1 MKQYKKYVIPYK
13 SAFILGPIFMIVE
26 VLGEIILP
34 KLMSMIINYGC
45 GQDVTVAAKG
55 PAYIIGIGAAMIGT
69 ALLMMMGGVLGAY
82 FAVKASVN
90 FAGDL
95 RRDVFAKVQKFS
107 FANIEKFSTGSLVTR
122 LTNDITNIQNVLSMG
137 LRMLLRAPGMLI
149 GGLIM
154 AFLMNAKL
162 ALVFCVVIPVLIIAL
177 AFVMKT
183 AFPRFDVMQTKIDG
197 LNSRIQENIT
207 NQRVVKSFVRDDF
220 EKETFD
226 RANNELKDKTLRAM
240 KVVILTMPI
249 MTLAMNLTV
258 MAVVWFGG
266 QQILIGDMPVG
277 NLTAFTTYVT
287 QILMSLMMVSMIMIQ
302 GSRAMAS
309 SHRILEVLD
318 TDIDLNDDNASEKDR
333 LVTSGEIEFKNVC
346 FRYYKKHKKNVLQNI
361 NFTAKPGEVVGII
374 GSTGSGKSSLV
385 QLIPRLY
392 DCDEGEVLVDGVN
405 VKEYS
410 LNHLRDGVAM
420 VLQKNTLF
428 SGDIYENLRWGNENA
443 DEKTIAQAAADAQAD
458 KFIRG
463 FREGYNTQLGQ
474 GGSNVSGGQ
483 KQRLAIA
490 GALAADTVTV
500 MWGATLVARLLIAFV
515 FPFKQP
521 RKAMVVMGVSCTIFY
536 ILLVQARSQG
546 AAIALLFAFAFAMAG
561 MNPTAVA
568 SAGRMTSVTSMG
580 IMLPVASSGAILMP
594 WIIGIVAEKAGL
606 AAGMASNIVP
616 CVGLIIFT
624 LLVARLPEE

>member
-162 ALVFCVVIPVLIIAL
+162 ALVFCVVIPVLIISL

-428 SGDIYENLRWGNENA
+428 SGSIMENLRWG
-443 DEKTIAQAAADAQAD
+443 DEEATDEQVKEAAKAAQAD
-458 KFIRG
+458 G
-463 FREGYNTQLGQ
+463 FVSEFADGYDRELGQ
-474 GGSNVSGGQ
+474 GGVNVSGGQ
-483 KQRLAIA
+483 KQRLCIA
-490 GALAADTVTV
+490 
-500 MWGATLVARLLIAFV
+500 R
-515 FPFKQP
+515 
-521 RKAMVVMGVSCTIFY
+521 
-536 ILLVQARSQG
+536 
-546 AAIALLFAFAFAMAG
+546 ALLKKPKILILDDSTSAVD
-561 MNPTAVA
+561 TATEA
-568 SAGRMTSVTSMG
+568 QIRKSFSTT
-580 IMLPVASSGAILMP
+580 L
-594 WIIGIVAEKAGL
+594 KDTTK
-606 AAGMASNIVP
+606 
-616 CVGLIIFT
+616 LIIAQRISSVEDADRILVMDEGQIVGQGT
-624 LLVARLPEE
+624 HKELLESCETYQEIYYSQRSKEEVAG

>member
-392 DCDEGEVLVDGVN
+392 DCDEGEVLVEGVN

-428 SGDIYENLRWGNENA
+428 SGSIMENLRWG
-443 DEKTIAQAAADAQAD
+443 DEEATDEQVKEAAKAAQAD
-458 KFIRG
+458 G
-463 FREGYNTQLGQ
+463 FVSEFADGYDRELGQ
-474 GGSNVSGGQ
+474 GGVNVSGGQ
-483 KQRLAIA
+483 KQRLCIA
-490 GALAADTVTV
+490 
-500 MWGATLVARLLIAFV
+500 R
-515 FPFKQP
+515 
-521 RKAMVVMGVSCTIFY
+521 
-536 ILLVQARSQG
+536 
-546 AAIALLFAFAFAMAG
+546 ALLKKPKILILDDSTSAVD
-561 MNPTAVA
+561 TATEA
-568 SAGRMTSVTSMG
+568 QIRKSFSTT
-580 IMLPVASSGAILMP
+580 L
-594 WIIGIVAEKAGL
+594 KDTTK
-606 AAGMASNIVP
+606 
-616 CVGLIIFT
+616 LIIAQRISSVEDADRILVMDEGQIVGQGT
-624 LLVARLPEE
+624 HKELLESCETYQEIYYSQRSKEEVAG

>member
-428 SGDIYENLRWGNENA
+428 SGSILENLRWG
-443 DEKTIAQAAADAQAD
+443 DEEATDEQVKEAAKAAQAD
-458 KFIRG
+458 G
-463 FREGYNTQLGQ
+463 FVSEFADGYDRELGQ
-474 GGSNVSGGQ
+474 GGVNVSGGQ
-483 KQRLAIA
+483 KQRLCIA
-490 GALAADTVTV
+490 
-500 MWGATLVARLLIAFV
+500 R
-515 FPFKQP
+515 
-521 RKAMVVMGVSCTIFY
+521 
-536 ILLVQARSQG
+536 
-546 AAIALLFAFAFAMAG
+546 ALLKKPKILILDDSTSAVD
-561 MNPTAVA
+561 TATEA
-568 SAGRMTSVTSMG
+568 QIRKSFSTT
-580 IMLPVASSGAILMP
+580 L
-594 WIIGIVAEKAGL
+594 KDTTK
-606 AAGMASNIVP
+606 
-616 CVGLIIFT
+616 LIIAQRISSVEDADRILVMDEGQIVGQGT
-624 LLVARLPEE
+624 HKELLESCETYQEIYYSQRSKEEVAG

>member
-55 PAYIIGIGAAMIGT
+55 PAYIIGLGAAMIGT

-428 SGDIYENLRWGNENA
+428 SGSIMENLRWG
-443 DEKTIAQAAADAQAD
+443 DEEATDEQVKEAAKAAQAD
-458 KFIRG
+458 G
-463 FREGYNTQLGQ
+463 FVSEFADGYDRELGQ
-474 GGSNVSGGQ
+474 GGVNVSGGQ
-483 KQRLAIA
+483 KQRLCIA
-490 GALAADTVTV
+490 
-500 MWGATLVARLLIAFV
+500 R
-515 FPFKQP
+515 
-521 RKAMVVMGVSCTIFY
+521 
-536 ILLVQARSQG
+536 
-546 AAIALLFAFAFAMAG
+546 ALLKKPKILILVMDEGQIVGQGTHKELLESCETYQEIYYSQRSKEEVAG
-561 MNPTAVA
+561 
-568 SAGRMTSVTSMG
+568 
-580 IMLPVASSGAILMP
+580 
-594 WIIGIVAEKAGL
+594 
-606 AAGMASNIVP
+606 
-616 CVGLIIFT
+616 
-624 LLVARLPEE
+624 

>member
-318 TDIDLNDDNASEKDR
+318 TDIDLNDDNASEKER

-346 FRYYKKHKKNVLQNI
+346 FRYYKKHKKNVLQSI

-428 SGDIYENLRWGNENA
+428 SGSIMENLRWG
-443 DEKTIAQAAADAQAD
+443 DEEATDEQVKEAAKAAQAD
-458 KFIRG
+458 G
-463 FREGYNTQLGQ
+463 FVSEFADGYDRELGQ
-474 GGSNVSGGQ
+474 GGVNVSGGQ
-483 KQRLAIA
+483 KQRLCIA
-490 GALAADTVTV
+490 RALLKKPKILILDDSTSAVDTVTE
-500 MWGATLVARLLIAFV
+500 AQIRKSFSTTL
-515 FPFKQP
+515 KDTT
-521 RKAMVVMGVSCTIFY
+521 K
-536 ILLVQARSQG
+536 
-546 AAIALLFAFAFAMAG
+546 
-561 MNPTAVA
+561 
-568 SAGRMTSVTSMG
+568 
-580 IMLPVASSGAILMP
+580 
-594 WIIGIVAEKAGL
+594 
-606 AAGMASNIVP
+606 
-616 CVGLIIFT
+616 LIIAQRISSVEDADRILVMDEGQIVGQGT
-624 LLVARLPEE
+624 HKELLESCETYQEIYYSQRSKEEVAG

>member
-428 SGDIYENLRWGNENA
+428 SGSIMENLRWG
-443 DEKTIAQAAADAQAD
+443 DEEATDEQVKEAAKAAQAD
-458 KFIRG
+458 G
-463 FREGYNTQLGQ
+463 FVSEFADGYDRELGQ
-474 GGSNVSGGQ
+474 GGVNVSGGQ
-483 KQRLAIA
+483 KQRLCIA
-490 GALAADTVTV
+490 
-500 MWGATLVARLLIAFV
+500 R
-515 FPFKQP
+515 
-521 RKAMVVMGVSCTIFY
+521 
-536 ILLVQARSQG
+536 
-546 AAIALLFAFAFAMAG
+546 ALLKKPKILILDDSTSAVD
-561 MNPTAVA
+561 TATEA
-568 SAGRMTSVTSMG
+568 QIRKSFSTTLKDTTKLIIAQRISSVED
-580 IMLPVASSGAILMP
+580 ADRILVMDE
-594 WIIGIVAEKAGL
+594 GQIVGQGTHKELLESCETYQEIYYSQFDEKAAKAVREN
-606 AAGMASNIVP
+606 AANAGKAGKKSATWRH
-616 CVGLIIFT
+616 GT
-624 LLVARLPEE
+624 GTKTWTGWPETYDGWQAKRITCYH

>member
-287 QILMSLMMVSMIMIQ
+287 QILMSLMMVSTIMIQ

-428 SGDIYENLRWGNENA
+428 SGSIMENLRWG
-443 DEKTIAQAAADAQAD
+443 DEEATDEQVKEAAKAAQAD
-458 KFIRG
+458 G
-463 FREGYNTQLGQ
+463 FVSEFADGYDRELGQ
-474 GGSNVSGGQ
+474 GGVNVSGGQ
-483 KQRLAIA
+483 KQRLCIA
-490 GALAADTVTV
+490 
-500 MWGATLVARLLIAFV
+500 R
-515 FPFKQP
+515 
-521 RKAMVVMGVSCTIFY
+521 
-536 ILLVQARSQG
+536 
-546 AAIALLFAFAFAMAG
+546 ALLKKPKILILDDSTSAVD
-561 MNPTAVA
+561 TATEA
-568 SAGRMTSVTSMG
+568 QIRKSFSTT
-580 IMLPVASSGAILMP
+580 L
-594 WIIGIVAEKAGL
+594 KDTTK
-606 AAGMASNIVP
+606 
-616 CVGLIIFT
+616 LIIAQRISSVEDADRILVMDEGQIVGQGT
-624 LLVARLPEE
+624 HKELLESCETYQEIYYSQRSKEEVAG

>member
-137 LRMLLRAPGMLI
+137 LRMLLRAPRMLI

-428 SGDIYENLRWGNENA
+428 SGSIMENLRWG
-443 DEKTIAQAAADAQAD
+443 DEEATDEQVKEAAKAAQAD
-458 KFIRG
+458 G
-463 FREGYNTQLGQ
+463 FVSEFADGYDRELGQ
-474 GGSNVSGGQ
+474 GGVNVSGGQ
-483 KQRLAIA
+483 KQRLCIA
-490 GALAADTVTV
+490 
-500 MWGATLVARLLIAFV
+500 R
-515 FPFKQP
+515 
-521 RKAMVVMGVSCTIFY
+521 
-536 ILLVQARSQG
+536 
-546 AAIALLFAFAFAMAG
+546 ALLRKPKILILDDSTSAVD
-561 MNPTAVA
+561 TATEA
-568 SAGRMTSVTSMG
+568 QIRKSFSTT
-580 IMLPVASSGAILMP
+580 L
-594 WIIGIVAEKAGL
+594 KDTTK
-606 AAGMASNIVP
+606 
-616 CVGLIIFT
+616 LIIAQRISSVEDADRILVMDEGQIVGQGT
-624 LLVARLPEE
+624 HKELLESCETYQEIYYSQRSKEEVAG

>member
-266 QQILIGDMPVG
+266 QQILIGDMPDG

-428 SGDIYENLRWGNENA
+428 SGSIMENLRWG
-443 DEKTIAQAAADAQAD
+443 DEEATDEQVKEAAKAAQAD
-458 KFIRG
+458 G
-463 FREGYNTQLGQ
+463 FVSEFADGYDRELGQ
-474 GGSNVSGGQ
+474 GGVNVSGGQ
-483 KQRLAIA
+483 KQRLCIA
-490 GALAADTVTV
+490 
-500 MWGATLVARLLIAFV
+500 R
-515 FPFKQP
+515 
-521 RKAMVVMGVSCTIFY
+521 
-536 ILLVQARSQG
+536 
-546 AAIALLFAFAFAMAG
+546 ALLKKPKILILDDSTSAVD
-561 MNPTAVA
+561 TATEA
-568 SAGRMTSVTSMG
+568 QIRKSFSTT
-580 IMLPVASSGAILMP
+580 L
-594 WIIGIVAEKAGL
+594 KDTTK
-606 AAGMASNIVP
+606 
-616 CVGLIIFT
+616 LIIAQRISSVEDADRILVMDEGQIVGQGT
-624 LLVARLPEE
+624 HKELLESCETYQEIYYSQRSKEEVAG

>member
-207 NQRVVKSFVRDDF
+207 NQRVDF

-428 SGDIYENLRWGNENA
+428 SGSIMENLRWG
-443 DEKTIAQAAADAQAD
+443 DEEATDEQVKEAAKAAQAD
-458 KFIRG
+458 G
-463 FREGYNTQLGQ
+463 FVSEFADGYDRELGQ
-474 GGSNVSGGQ
+474 GGVNVSGGQ
-483 KQRLAIA
+483 KQRLCIA
-490 GALAADTVTV
+490 
-500 MWGATLVARLLIAFV
+500 R
-515 FPFKQP
+515 
-521 RKAMVVMGVSCTIFY
+521 
-536 ILLVQARSQG
+536 
-546 AAIALLFAFAFAMAG
+546 ALLKKPKILILDDSTSAVDTATEAQIRKSFSTTLKDTTKFIIAQRISSVEDADRILVMDEGQIVGQGTHKELLESCETYQEIYYSQRSKEEVAG
-561 MNPTAVA
+561 
-568 SAGRMTSVTSMG
+568 
-580 IMLPVASSGAILMP
+580 
-594 WIIGIVAEKAGL
+594 
-606 AAGMASNIVP
+606 
-616 CVGLIIFT
+616 
-624 LLVARLPEE
+624 

>member
-266 QQILIGDMPVG
+266 QQILIGNMPVG

-428 SGDIYENLRWGNENA
+428 SGSIMENLRWGDEEATDEQVKEAAKAARA
-443 DEKTIAQAAADAQAD
+443 D
-458 KFIRG
+458 G
-463 FREGYNTQLGQ
+463 FVSEFAEGYDRELGQ
-474 GGSNVSGGQ
+474 GGVNVSGGQ
-483 KQRLAIA
+483 KQRLCIA
-490 GALAADTVTV
+490 
-500 MWGATLVARLLIAFV
+500 R
-515 FPFKQP
+515 
-521 RKAMVVMGVSCTIFY
+521 
-536 ILLVQARSQG
+536 
-546 AAIALLFAFAFAMAG
+546 ALLKKPKILILDDSTSAVD
-561 MNPTAVA
+561 TATEA
-568 SAGRMTSVTSMG
+568 QIRKSFSTT
-580 IMLPVASSGAILMP
+580 L
-594 WIIGIVAEKAGL
+594 KDTTK
-606 AAGMASNIVP
+606 
-616 CVGLIIFT
+616 LIIAQRISSVEDADRILVMDEGQIVGQGT
-624 LLVARLPEE
+624 HKELLESCEIYQEIYYSQRSKEEVAG

>member
-420 VLQKNTLF
+420 VFQKNTLF
-428 SGDIYENLRWGNENA
+428 SGSIMENLRWG
-443 DEKTIAQAAADAQAD
+443 DEEATDEQVKEAAKAAQAD
-458 KFIRG
+458 G
-463 FREGYNTQLGQ
+463 FVSEFADGYDRELGQ
-474 GGSNVSGGQ
+474 GGVNVSGGQ
-483 KQRLAIA
+483 KQRLCIA
-490 GALAADTVTV
+490 
-500 MWGATLVARLLIAFV
+500 R
-515 FPFKQP
+515 
-521 RKAMVVMGVSCTIFY
+521 
-536 ILLVQARSQG
+536 
-546 AAIALLFAFAFAMAG
+546 ALLKKPKILILDDSTSAVD
-561 MNPTAVA
+561 TATEA
-568 SAGRMTSVTSMG
+568 QIRKSFSTT
-580 IMLPVASSGAILMP
+580 L
-594 WIIGIVAEKAGL
+594 KDTTK
-606 AAGMASNIVP
+606 
-616 CVGLIIFT
+616 LIIAQRISSVEDADRILVMDEGQIVGQGT
-624 LLVARLPEE
+624 HKELLESCETYQEIYYSQRSKEEVAG

>member
-428 SGDIYENLRWGNENA
+428 SGSIMENLRWG
-443 DEKTIAQAAADAQAD
+443 DEEATDEQVKEAAKAAQAD
-458 KFIRG
+458 G
-463 FREGYNTQLGQ
+463 FVSEFADGYDRELGQ
-474 GGSNVSGGQ
+474 GGVNVSGGQ
-483 KQRLAIA
+483 KQRLCIA
-490 GALAADTVTV
+490 RALLKKPKILILDDSTSAVDTATEAQIRKSFS
-500 MWGATLVARLLIAFV
+500 ATL
-515 FPFKQP
+515 KDTT
-521 RKAMVVMGVSCTIFY
+521 K
-536 ILLVQARSQG
+536 
-546 AAIALLFAFAFAMAG
+546 
-561 MNPTAVA
+561 
-568 SAGRMTSVTSMG
+568 
-580 IMLPVASSGAILMP
+580 
-594 WIIGIVAEKAGL
+594 
-606 AAGMASNIVP
+606 
-616 CVGLIIFT
+616 LIIAQRISSVEDADRILVMDEGQIVGQGT
-624 LLVARLPEE
+624 HKELLESCETYQEIYYSQRSKEEVAG

>member
-428 SGDIYENLRWGNENA
+428 SGSIMENLRWG
-443 DEKTIAQAAADAQAD
+443 DEEATDERVKEAAKAAQAD
-458 KFIRG
+458 G
-463 FREGYNTQLGQ
+463 FVSEFADGYDRELGQ
-474 GGSNVSGGQ
+474 GGVNVSGGQ
-483 KQRLAIA
+483 KQRLCIA
-490 GALAADTVTV
+490 
-500 MWGATLVARLLIAFV
+500 R
-515 FPFKQP
+515 
-521 RKAMVVMGVSCTIFY
+521 
-536 ILLVQARSQG
+536 
-546 AAIALLFAFAFAMAG
+546 ALLKKPKILILDDSTSAVD
-561 MNPTAVA
+561 TATEA
-568 SAGRMTSVTSMG
+568 QIRKSFSTT
-580 IMLPVASSGAILMP
+580 L
-594 WIIGIVAEKAGL
+594 KDTTK
-606 AAGMASNIVP
+606 
-616 CVGLIIFT
+616 LIIAQRISSVEDADRILVMDEGQIVGQGT
-624 LLVARLPEE
+624 HKELLESCETYQEIYYSQRSKEEVAG

>member
-428 SGDIYENLRWGNENA
+428 SGSIMENLRWG
-443 DEKTIAQAAADAQAD
+443 DEEATDEQVKEAAKAAQAD
-458 KFIRG
+458 G
-463 FREGYNTQLGQ
+463 FVSEFADGYDRELGQ
-474 GGSNVSGGQ
+474 GGVNVSGGQ
-483 KQRLAIA
+483 KQRLCIA
-490 GALAADTVTV
+490 
-500 MWGATLVARLLIAFV
+500 R
-515 FPFKQP
+515 
-521 RKAMVVMGVSCTIFY
+521 
-536 ILLVQARSQG
+536 
-546 AAIALLFAFAFAMAG
+546 ALLKKPKILILDDSTSAVD
-561 MNPTAVA
+561 TATEA
-568 SAGRMTSVTSMG
+568 QIRKSFSTT
-580 IMLPVASSGAILMP
+580 L
-594 WIIGIVAEKAGL
+594 KDTTK
-606 AAGMASNIVP
+606 
-616 CVGLIIFT
+616 LIIAQRISSVEDADQILVMDEGQIVGQGT
-624 LLVARLPEE
+624 HKELLESCETYQEIYYSQRSKEEVAG